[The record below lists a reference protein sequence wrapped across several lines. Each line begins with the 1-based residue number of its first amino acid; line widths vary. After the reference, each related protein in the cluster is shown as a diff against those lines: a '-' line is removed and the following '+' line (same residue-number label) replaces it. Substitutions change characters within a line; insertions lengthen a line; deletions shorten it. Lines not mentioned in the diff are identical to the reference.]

1 MAKILHIIRKA
12 LFYTVSFLELAAAVM
27 VVVGILAHLFMIRQ
41 LWTLLGIDGLN
52 SYLEYLFDALIG
64 IELVK
69 LLCRHDLT
77 SMVEVL
83 LFAVTRYLVLHH
95 GDSLSVLLG
104 VISIGVLFTVRK
116 FLFIHP
122 ETKEETARSQAS
134 LQRA

>member
-1 MAKILHIIRKA
+1 MAKTLHKIRKV
-12 LFYTVSFLELAAAVM
+12 LFYTVSCMELVAAAM
-27 VVVGILAHLFMIRQ
+27 IVVGILAHMFVIRQ
-41 LWTLLGIDGLN
+41 FFTLFGLAGLD

-83 LFAVTRYLVLHH
+83 LFAVTRYLILHH
-95 GDSLSVLLG
+95 GDSLSVLMG
-104 VISIGVLFTVRK
+104 VVSIGVLFAVRR

-122 ETKEETARSQAS
+122 ETREETAR
-134 LQRA
+134 RGEHFD

>member
-1 MAKILHIIRKA
+1 MAKVLHKIRKV
-12 LFYTVSFLELAAAVM
+12 LFYTVSCIELVAAVM
-27 VVVGILAHLFMIRQ
+27 IAVGIVAHLFRIEGF
-41 LWTLLGIDGLN
+41 WTVFSLEGLEE
-52 SYLEYLFDALIG
+52 YLEYVFDALIG

-95 GDSLSVLLG
+95 GDSISVLLG
-104 VISIGVLFTVRK
+104 VVSIGILFAVRK

-122 ETKEETARSQAS
+122 ETREETAR
-134 LQRA
+134 RREHFD

>member
-1 MAKILHIIRKA
+1 MAKTLHKIRKA
-12 LFYTVSFLELAAAVM
+12 LFYTVSCMELVAAVM
-27 VVVGILAHLFMIRQ
+27 VAVGILAHLFMIRPY
-41 LWTLLGIDGLN
+41 WTLFGLDGLN

-104 VISIGVLFTVRK
+104 VVSIGVLFTVRK

-122 ETKEETARSQAS
+122 ETREETAR
-134 LQRA
+134 RREHFD

>member
-1 MAKILHIIRKA
+1 MAKILHKIRKV
-12 LFYTVSFLELAAAVM
+12 LFYTVSCLELAAAVM
-27 VVVGILAHLFMIRQ
+27 IAVGIFAHLFMIRQ
-41 LWTLLGIDGLN
+41 FWTLFGLDGLN
-52 SYLEYLFDALIG
+52 EYLEYLFDALIG

-95 GDSLSVLLG
+95 GDSVSVLLG
-104 VISIGVLFTVRK
+104 VVSIGILFTVRK

-122 ETKEETARSQAS
+122 ETKEETAR
-134 LQRA
+134 RREHFD

>member
-12 LFYTVSFLELAAAVM
+12 LFYAVSFLELAAAIM
-27 VVVGILAHLFMIRQ
+27 AVVGILAHLLMIQQ

-122 ETKEETARSQAS
+122 ETKEETAR
-134 LQRA
+134 RREHFD

>member
-1 MAKILHIIRKA
+1 MVKTLHKIRKT
-12 LFYTVSFLELAAAVM
+12 LFYTVSCIELLAAVM
-27 VVVGILAHLFMIRQ
+27 ITVGILAHLFRIEPF
-41 LWTLLGIDGLN
+41 WELLGLGGLN
-52 SYLEYLFDALIG
+52 EYMEYIFDALIG

-95 GDSLSVLLG
+95 GQSLEVLLG
-104 VISIGVLFTVRK
+104 VVSIGILFTVRK

-122 ETKEETARSQAS
+122 ETPEETAR
-134 LQRA
+134 RREHFD

>member
-1 MAKILHIIRKA
+1 MAKILHKIRKV
-12 LFYTVSFLELAAAVM
+12 LFYTVSCIELAAAVM
-27 VVVGILAHLFMIRQ
+27 ITAGIFAHLFMIRQ
-41 LWTLLGIDGLN
+41 FWTLFGLDGLN
-52 SYLEYLFDALIG
+52 EYLEYLFDALIG

-95 GDSLSVLLG
+95 GDSVSVLLG
-104 VISIGVLFTVRK
+104 VVSIGILFTVRK

-122 ETKEETARSQAS
+122 ETKEETAR
-134 LQRA
+134 RREHFD

>member
-1 MAKILHIIRKA
+1 MAKILHKVRKV
-12 LFYTVSFLELAAAVM
+12 LFYTVSGMELVAAIMIA
-27 VVVGILAHLFMIRQ
+27 VGILAHMFFIRQ
-41 LWTLLGIDGLN
+41 YWAFFGLDGLG

-83 LFAVTRYLVLHH
+83 LFAVTRYLILHH
-95 GDSLSVLLG
+95 GDTLSVLLS
-104 VISIGVLFTVRK
+104 VISIGILFAVRK

-122 ETKEETARSQAS
+122 ESREETAR
-134 LQRA
+134 RREHFD

>member
-1 MAKILHIIRKA
+1 MVKVLHKIRKT
-12 LFYTVSFLELAAAVM
+12 LFYAVSCVELLAAVM
-27 VVVGILAHLFMIRQ
+27 VAIGIIAHLFMIKQ
-41 LWTLLGIDGLN
+41 FWTFLGLEDLN
-52 SYLEYLFDALIG
+52 SYLEYMFDALIG

-95 GDSLSVLLG
+95 GDSVAVLLG
-104 VISIGVLFTVRK
+104 VVSIVLLFVVRK

-122 ETKEETARSQAS
+122 ETPEETAR
-134 LQRA
+134 RREHFD

>member
-1 MAKILHIIRKA
+1 MSKLLHKVRKG
-12 LFYTVSFLELAAAVM
+12 LFYTVSFLEVLAAIMIA
-27 VVVGILAHLFMIRQ
+27 VGIFAHLFMIKQ
-41 LWTLLGIDGLN
+41 YFTLLGVADLT

-83 LFAVTRYLVLHH
+83 LFAVTRYLILHH
-95 GDSLSVLLG
+95 GQSLEVLLS
-104 VISIGVLFTVRK
+104 VISIALLFAVRR

-122 ETKEETARSQAS
+122 ETKEETAR
-134 LQRA
+134 RREYFD

>member
-1 MAKILHIIRKA
+1 MTKLLHKIRKG
-12 LFYTVSFLELAAAVM
+12 LFYTVSFLEVLAAIMIA
-27 VVVGILAHLFMIRQ
+27 VGIFAHLFMIRQ
-41 LWTLLGIDGLN
+41 FFSLLGVEDLT

-83 LFAVTRYLVLHH
+83 LFAVTRYLILHH
-95 GDSLSVLLG
+95 GQSLEVLLS
-104 VISIGVLFTVRK
+104 VISIAVLFAVRR

-122 ETKEETARSQAS
+122 ETKEETAR
-134 LQRA
+134 RREHFD

>member
-1 MAKILHIIRKA
+1 MAEILHKIRKV
-12 LFYTVSFLELAAAVM
+12 LFYTVSCLELIAAVM
-27 VVVGILAHLFMIRQ
+27 IAIGIVAQLFMIRQ
-41 LWTLLGIDGLN
+41 YWTLLGVDGLN

-104 VISIGVLFTVRK
+104 VLSIGVLFTVRK

-122 ETKEETARSQAS
+122 ETREETKR
-134 LQRA
+134 RREHFD

>member
-1 MAKILHIIRKA
+1 MAKTLHKIRKA
-12 LFYTVSFLELAAAVM
+12 LFYTVSCMELLAAVM
-27 VVVGILAHLFMIRQ
+27 IAVGILAHLFLIRPYF
-41 LWTLLGIDGLN
+41 TIFGLEGLD

-83 LFAVTRYLVLHH
+83 LFAVTRYLILHH

-104 VISIGVLFTVRK
+104 VISIGVLFAVRK

-122 ETKEETARSQAS
+122 ETKEETAR
-134 LQRA
+134 RREHFD

>member
-1 MAKILHIIRKA
+1 MAKILHKIRKV
-12 LFYTVSFLELAAAVM
+12 LFYTVSCIELAAAVM
-27 VVVGILAHLFMIRQ
+27 IAVGIFAHLFMIRQ
-41 LWTLLGIDGLN
+41 FWTLFGLDGLN
-52 SYLEYLFDALIG
+52 EYLEYLFDALIG

-95 GDSLSVLLG
+95 GDSVSVLLG
-104 VISIGVLFTVRK
+104 VVSIGILFTVRK

-122 ETKEETARSQAS
+122 ETKEETAR
-134 LQRA
+134 RREHFD

>member
-1 MAKILHIIRKA
+1 MTKLLHKIRKG
-12 LFYTVSFLELAAAVM
+12 LFYTVSFLEVLAAIMIA
-27 VVVGILAHLFMIRQ
+27 VGIFAHLLMIRQ
-41 LWTLLGIDGLN
+41 FFSLLGVEDLT

-83 LFAVTRYLVLHH
+83 LFAVTRYLILHH
-95 GDSLSVLLG
+95 GQSLEVLLS
-104 VISIGVLFTVRK
+104 VISIAVLFAVRR

-122 ETKEETARSQAS
+122 ETKEETAR
-134 LQRA
+134 RREHFD

>member
-1 MAKILHIIRKA
+1 MVKILHKTRKI
-12 LFYTVSFLELAAAVM
+12 LFYTVNFMELIAAVM
-27 VVVGILAHLFMIRQ
+27 AVVGILAHLFLIHQ
-41 LWTLLGIDGLN
+41 FWTFFGLDGLN
-52 SYLEYLFDALIG
+52 SYLEFLFDALIG

-83 LFAVTRYLVLHH
+83 LFAVTRYLILHH

-104 VISIGVLFTVRK
+104 VISIAVLFAVRK

-122 ETKEETARSQAS
+122 ETREETVR
-134 LQRA
+134 RREHFD

>member
-12 LFYTVSFLELAAAVM
+12 LFYTVSFLELAAAIM
-27 VVVGILAHLFMIRQ
+27 AVVGILAHLFMIRQ

-122 ETKEETARSQAS
+122 ETKEETAR
-134 LQRA
+134 RREHFD

>member
-1 MAKILHIIRKA
+1 MVNILHKIRKV
-12 LFYTVSFLELAAAVM
+12 LFYTVSCIELAAAVM
-27 VVVGILAHLFMIRQ
+27 IAVGIIAHLFMIRQ
-41 LWTLLGIDGLN
+41 FWTLFGLDGLN
-52 SYLEYLFDALIG
+52 EYLEYLFDALIG

-83 LFAVTRYLVLHH
+83 LFAVTRYLILHH
-95 GDSLSVLLG
+95 GDSVSVLLG

-122 ETKEETARSQAS
+122 ETKEETAR
-134 LQRA
+134 RREHFD

>member
-1 MAKILHIIRKA
+1 MAKTLHKIRKA
-12 LFYTVSFLELAAAVM
+12 LFYTVSCMELVAAVM
-27 VVVGILAHLFMIRQ
+27 VAVGILAHLFMIRPY
-41 LWTLLGIDGLN
+41 WTLFGLDGLN
-52 SYLEYLFDALIG
+52 EYLEYLFDALIG

-83 LFAVTRYLVLHH
+83 LFAVTRYLVLRH

-104 VISIGVLFTVRK
+104 VVSIGVLFTVRK

-122 ETKEETARSQAS
+122 ETREETAR
-134 LQRA
+134 RREHFD

>member
-1 MAKILHIIRKA
+1 MVKILHKIRKV
-12 LFYTVSFLELAAAVM
+12 LFYTVSCIELVAAVM
-27 VVVGILAHLFMIRQ
+27 AAVGIIAHLFMIRQ
-41 LWTLLGIDGLN
+41 FWTLFGLDGLN
-52 SYLEYLFDALIG
+52 EYLEYLFDALIG

-83 LFAVTRYLVLHH
+83 LFAVTRYLILHH
-95 GDSLSVLLG
+95 GDSVSVLLG

-122 ETKEETARSQAS
+122 ETKEETAR
-134 LQRA
+134 RREHFD

>member
-1 MAKILHIIRKA
+1 MVKTLHKIRKT
-12 LFYTVSFLELAAAVM
+12 LFYIVSCIELVAAVM
-27 VVVGILAHLFMIRQ
+27 ITVGILAHMFKIGQ
-41 LWTLLGIDGLN
+41 FWTLFGLDGLN

-64 IELVK
+64 LELVK

-95 GDSLSVLLG
+95 GDILSVLLG
-104 VISIGVLFTVRK
+104 VVSIVLLFVVRK

-122 ETKEETARSQAS
+122 ETPEETAR
-134 LQRA
+134 RREHFD